1 MSNHLY
7 DLNDLME
14 QAFREAEKG
23 FTKGEVPVGAILA
36 GPDGNVVAKAH
47 NQPIALK
54 DPAAHAEILVL
65 RAGGAFYR
73 NYRITGA
80 TLVVTLEPC
89 LMCMGAA
96 LNARISRL
104 VFGAYDPKS
113 GAAGSVY
120 DLAADHRLNHR
131 IEVIPGVMENECRKL
146 IQHFFH
152 VRREKIIDLGEVP
165 KWS

>member
-1 MSNHLY
+1 MH
-7 DLNDLME
+7 NDLYHLMKE
-14 QAFREAEKG
+14 ALKEAEKG
-23 FTKGEVPVGAILA
+23 FAKGEVPVGAVLA
-36 GPDGNVVAKAH
+36 GPDGNVVTTAH
-47 NQPIALK
+47 NQPISLK
-54 DPAAHAEILVL
+54 DPTAHAEILVL
-65 RAGGAFYR
+65 RAGGAFHR

-120 DLAADHRLNHR
+120 DLATDDRLNHR
-131 IEVIPGVMENECRKL
+131 IEVIPGVMEKECRRL
-146 IQHFFH
+146 MQGFFH
-152 VRREKIIDLGEVP
+152 VQRERIIDLGEVP